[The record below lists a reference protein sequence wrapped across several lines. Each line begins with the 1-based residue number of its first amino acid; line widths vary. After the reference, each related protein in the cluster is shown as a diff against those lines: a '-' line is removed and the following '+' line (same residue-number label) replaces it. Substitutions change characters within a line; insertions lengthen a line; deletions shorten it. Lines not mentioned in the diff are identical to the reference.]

1 MATMIHCCGT
11 HCIWSHKLK
20 NRHFLQTFHHCLDRE
35 GSPGD
40 LHYKGYKI
48 AFIQHKENIVKNLLT
63 WTEDFRQFDINLTN
77 LNLEIVVS
85 GSFMIK
91 LTTVHA
97 LCIDNQE
104 SGSKSHRSSAISYV
118 NNHWVISFIKLVA
131 LKDRVFFIPYV

>member
-1 MATMIHCCGT
+1 MMHGRLCGVTIPSHTRGNGRVPLYT
-11 HCIWSHKLK
+11 HTWMNMFTL
-20 NRHFLQTFHHCLDRE
+20 FDRQIDRPTDKPRKVA
-35 GSPGD
+35 SM
-40 LHYKGYKI
+40 YQN
-48 AFIQHKENIVKNLLT
+48 AFN
-63 WTEDFRQFDINLTN
+63 
-77 LNLEIVVS
+77 
-85 GSFMIK
+85 SFMIK